1 MIKPE
6 IERKFLICLSEELD
20 KHISRK
26 TDIVQTYLLR
36 KAPDI
41 QRRVRMMTT
50 DGKCRCFYTEKRFVS
65 PVEREENERMIT
77 LEEYRA
83 ALTEADSSLVPVIK
97 TRKILIYKNQGFEID
112 CYPFSDKLA
121 TMELELENAEQKIIF
136 PPFVKVIKEVTGDK
150 RYSNAAIAA
159 EGRFPDDI

>member
-20 KHISRK
+20 KHISLK

-36 KAPDI
+36 KEPDI

-50 DGKCRCFYTEKRFVS
+50 NGKNSFFYTEKRFVS
-65 PVEREENERMIT
+65 PVEREENECMIT

-83 ALTEADSSLVPVIK
+83 ALTEADDSLVPVIK
-97 TRKILIYKNQGFEID
+97 TRKVLNYENQGFEID

-121 TMELELENAEQKIIF
+121 TMELELENAEQSIVF